1 MGGMVASPWA
11 RPLGK
16 VLIDSATPSWCCS
29 TTEAPGG
36 PHLSSLLRL
45 QVFEEL
51 WKGQG
56 KTAAQIV
63 SEQQLEL
70 MQDREALEQLC
81 QATIDG
87 HPQTVTISTG
97 SKVFCA
103 AICAQFLLQP
113 QPFLRVQAQPCQS
126 FCVST

>member
-1 MGGMVASPWA
+1 M
-11 RPLGK
+11 
-16 VLIDSATPSWCCS
+16 
-29 TTEAPGG
+29 
-36 PHLSSLLRL
+36 
-45 QVFEEL
+45 FEEL

-70 MQDREALEQLC
+70 MQDHEALEQLC

-87 HPQTVTISTG
+87 HPQTVTLSPG
-97 SKVFCA
+97 SKVFLCSDLCTVPA
-103 AICAQFLLQP
+103 AATALP
-113 QPFLRVQAQPCQS
+113 QGCSPSPVSPS